1 MEKNVERS
9 LGRAHPDLREQH
21 PSPTSHVHRL
31 PLQTMPVATAASF
44 VPSATTYGAPG
55 PAPASSESFRPSR
68 ATARAQPE
76 LVSPRYQAKNSDI
89 GAGGPR
95 GADGSA
101 ADLQLEA
108 TSIGAIN
115 ELSSAPGVAPA
126 VHAPFLRKA
135 IAWHKLRRWYQLT
148 YRQYRLSAKI
158 IASDP
163 SQPPLAVESIA
174 PDLLSHT
181 HDTSRCILRAIHG
194 QISRQ
199 NSRPSVIPAQPED
212 QATDKRR
219 LLESGVALGSLSCRQ
234 VVHV

>member
-1 MEKNVERS
+1 VEKNVERS

-148 YRQYRLSAKI
+148 YRQYRLIGEDHRQRSVPTSAGGRI
-158 IASDP
+158 NS
-163 SQPPLAVESIA
+163 

-219 LLESGVALGSLSCRQ
+219 LLESGVASGSLSCRQ

>member
-1 MEKNVERS
+1 VAGVARYTVEKNVERS

-135 IAWHKLRRWYQLT
+135 
-148 YRQYRLSAKI
+148 KI

-219 LLESGVALGSLSCRQ
+219 LLESGVGLGSLSCRQ